1 MTIMVTNSCCAAR
14 NLYTGMKGKGTY
26 WKFKEE
32 SHDPKNVNQT
42 NIKIDKFS
50 SKLGFCV
57 PNSIT
62 LRVNE
67 CVRVCVRACM
77 CVRMGEVRSRQV
89 FLVFILQA
97 KIFWGCQRTICP

>member
-26 WKFKEE
+26 WNFKEE
-32 SHDPKNVNQT
+32 SPGPKNVNQT

-67 CVRVCVRACM
+67 CVCVRAYVRVCV
-77 CVRMGEVRSRQV
+77 CVCVCTHGGSQE
-89 FLVFILQA
+89 
-97 KIFWGCQRTICP
+97 

>member
-14 NLYTGMKGKGTY
+14 NLYTGMKGKGMY
-26 WKFKEE
+26 WNFKEE
-32 SHDPKNVNQT
+32 SHGPKNVNQT

-77 CVRMGEVRSRQV
+77 HVCTHGGSQV

-97 KIFWGCQRTICP
+97 KNFWGCQRTICP